1 MVKTVSGPKR
11 YLSATCCNTHTHT
24 DTHTYTHSSEWDGG
38 DKGWPPRPL
47 LGAHSRL
54 DTQLRAEA
62 DQLAWACEQGREG
75 GGRDREKGAPHSKL
89 FQVILLDD

>member
-1 MVKTVSGPKR
+1 MQP
-11 YLSATCCNTHTHT
+11 AAATHTHT
-24 DTHTYTHSSEWDGG
+24 HTHTHTQSSERDSG

-62 DQLAWACEQGREG
+62 DQLAWALQTGGREREEGKREG
-75 GGRDREKGAPHSKL
+75 GRERQIERKGAPHSKL

>member
-1 MVKTVSGPKR
+1 M
-11 YLSATCCNTHTHT
+11 YLSATCCCEHILTQ
-24 DTHTYTHSSEWDGG
+24 SSDWDGG
-38 DKGWPPRPL
+38 DKSWPPRPL

-62 DQLAWACEQGREG
+62 DQLAWACRGGG
-75 GGRDREKGAPHSKL
+75 GGRKKGAPNFKL